1 MYRILVVEDDP
12 GIAQAVCAHLRQWE
26 LEARCVQ
33 NFRAVMDEFT
43 AFDPQLVLLDISLP
57 FFNGYH
63 WGTQIRSVSRVP
75 VMFLSS
81 AAENMNIV
89 MAMNMGGDDFIAK
102 PVDPAVLAA
111 KVNAVLR
118 RAYDMPATGNILAC
132 GDAVLDLD
140 SAALSIHG
148 QSIPLTRNE
157 LIILRTLMEQ
167 RGRIVSRETLMTR
180 LWQMDEYVEENT
192 LTVNVN
198 RLRKKLSAAGL
209 PGFIVTKVGSGY
221 AVNQEGSV

>member
-63 WGTQIRSVSRVP
+63 WCTQIRSVSRVP

-89 MAMNMGGDDFIAK
+89 MAMNMGADDFIAK
-102 PVDPAVLAA
+102 PFDLDVLTA
-111 KVNAVLR
+111 KVQAMLR
-118 RAYDMPATGNILAC
+118 RTYEFA
-132 GDAVLDLD
+132 
-140 SAALSIHG
+140 G
-148 QSIPLTRNE
+148 QSSLLERGGTILSANDTSVSYEGRRLELSKNE
-157 LIILRTLMEQ
+157 YRILLTLMENK
-167 RGRIVSRETLMTR
+167 GSVVSRERLMEK
-180 LWQMDEYVEENT
+180 LWQTD
-192 LTVNVN
+192 
-198 RLRKKLSAAGL
+198 
-209 PGFIVTKVGSGY
+209 
-221 AVNQEGSV
+221 